1 MEGLSLKNKKT
12 KLIIAILV
20 LIATICGLIG
30 KIYSDTDKHYVV
42 DVVKETAK
50 NNDDNLQIK
59 ETIVKEAGEEYFDSK
74 KLNYKVEITNKKES
88 NVETQVAMVVDSSY
102 SMETNDVNNVV
113 KSKAIEVAN
122 GILQNV
128 PNTRISISNNSST
141 KLGMTTNKANI
152 ASAINNLTT
161 GDGNDSNIG
170 LEKANATFTSAT
182 NSKNNVHKVILVITD
197 STDDVADK
205 MKSLTDADENLAIIT
220 ILVDMT
226 SSSYINDGV
235 PVSGQV
241 YLLQSEVAKDDI
253 TENVEILD
261 MQKIYDQLNNAM
273 NNVTVNNIFSD
284 EVNKYFN
291 ITDYATTKG
300 NVTENSE
307 KTGYDWTIDQI
318 KVGETV
324 TLSFSLTLK
333 TDMDIDAGVIFNEVY
348 TNKTQDISYVAFNDT
363 KTQNL
368 KGTDSRK
375 ETDST
380 LIKIC
385 QGYTLKIKAVN
396 ESNTSLQVEGIKFK
410 VDATN
415 EKGET
420 VCSLTKTTASDGYI
434 TITAEEARALRSDG
448 TITYV
453 VTPTVNLVGYSY
465 TEAMTFDVI
474 NDKTT
479 RLLKFNDY
487 GAGITPDINDSK
499 RTVEVTLPIASE
511 KVDLELKVQ

>member
-20 LIATICGLIG
+20 LIATICGLVG

-50 NNDDNLQIK
+50 SSDDNLQIK

-170 LEKANATFTSAT
+170 LEKANASFVNGV
-182 NSKNNVHKVILVITD
+182 NSDNVHKVILVITD

-205 MKSLTDADENLAIIT
+205 MKSLTEADENLAIIT

-226 SSSYINDGV
+226 STSYINDGV

-241 YLLQSEVAKDDI
+241 YLLQSEVEKDDI

-284 EVNKYFN
+284 EINKYFD

-300 NVTENSE
+300 NVTENSD

-333 TDMDIDAGVIFNEVY
+333 TDMDIDAGVIFNEIS
-348 TNKTQDISYVAFNDT
+348 TNKTQDITYVAFNDT

-375 ETDST
+375 GTETT

-385 QGYTLKIKAVN
+385 QGYTLKITLSK
-396 ESNTSLQVEGIKFK
+396 KP
-410 VDATN
+410 
-415 EKGET
+415 EK
-420 VCSLTKTTASDGYI
+420 KD
-434 TITAEEARALRSDG
+434 DK
-448 TITYV
+448 
-453 VTPTVNLVGYSY
+453 TPTDPLLPSD
-465 TEAMTFDVI
+465 E
-474 NDKTT
+474 KT
-479 RLLKFNDY
+479 N
-487 GAGITPDINDSK
+487 
-499 RTVEVTLPIASE
+499 
-511 KVDLELKVQ
+511 